1 MKWFKGREEI
11 LVIEFKELFY
21 IESLLIVF
29 FIYRR
34 FVLIIYY
41 VVDVVFDRYIC
52 VGYNDF
58 GNGLGIV

>member
-1 MKWFKGREEI
+1 M
-11 LVIEFKELFY
+11 IEFKESFY

>member
-11 LVIEFKELFY
+11 LVIEFKESFY